1 MSISRFYS
9 NELFSFEI
17 TSKQSQEGIL
27 PRDHCLNSKLAHDRS
42 MLTAGDSL
50 NYRTA
55 MIGPWINCKSQNACD
70 GSDKQI
76 FIRVECV
83 TSHKEFQH

>member
-9 NELFSFEI
+9 NELFSYEI

-27 PRDHCLNSKLAHDRS
+27 PREHCLNSKLAHDGS
-42 MLTAGDSL
+42 MF
-50 NYRTA
+50 RTA
-55 MIGPWINCKSQNACD
+55 MIGPWINCKSQNTYD
-70 GSDKQI
+70 GCDKQV
-76 FIRVECV
+76 FIGEECV

>member
-17 TSKQSQEGIL
+17 TS
-27 PRDHCLNSKLAHDRS
+27 NSKLAHDRS

-55 MIGPWINCKSQNACD
+55 MIGPWINCKSQNTYD
-70 GSDKQI
+70 GCDKQI
-76 FIRVECV
+76 FIREECV